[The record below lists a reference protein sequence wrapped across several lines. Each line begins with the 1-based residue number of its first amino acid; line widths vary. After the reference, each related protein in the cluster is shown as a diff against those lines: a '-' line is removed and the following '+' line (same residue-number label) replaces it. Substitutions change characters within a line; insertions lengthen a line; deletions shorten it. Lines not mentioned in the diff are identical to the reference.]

1 MILQEN
7 DLNSTDVGN
16 TWYGD
21 ISYQI
26 FRQCS
31 IRVKSQVWEKMLDE
45 IKPQVKAQVK
55 AQVRTLIET
64 KLWNK
69 L

>member
-1 MILQEN
+1 MILQEK

-45 IKPQVKAQVK
+45 IKPQVKAQV
-55 AQVRTLIET
+55 RTLIET